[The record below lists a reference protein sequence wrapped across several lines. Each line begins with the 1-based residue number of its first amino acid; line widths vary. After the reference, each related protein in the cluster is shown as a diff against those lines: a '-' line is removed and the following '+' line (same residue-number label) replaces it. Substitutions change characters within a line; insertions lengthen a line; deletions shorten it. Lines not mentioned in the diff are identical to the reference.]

1 MQTVSTY
8 TAKTHLAS
16 LLSAA
21 ENGDCIVI
29 TRHNK
34 PIAQLSP
41 VHAASS
47 PMPPLNNDDA
57 RDALA
62 QIRAI
67 AAESQ
72 NDGTP
77 MKELLREGLL

>member
-1 MQTVSTY
+1 
-8 TAKTHLAS
+8 
-16 LLSAA
+16 
-21 ENGDCIVI
+21 
-29 TRHNK
+29 
-34 PIAQLSP
+34 
-41 VHAASS
+41 
-47 PMPPLNNDDA
+47 MPPLNNDDA

-62 QIRAI
+62 HIRAI